1 MTDTILHSDPK
12 PKHKAATLTPLS
24 LIATGVGDE
33 GVSLYI
39 GNSDGARD
47 VATLAQLGI
56 TTVINCAVNL
66 DINYVS
72 DPVDPAQSG
81 KCAVGHAPIRSYKI
95 GLIDGHGNPG
105 RMMLAGYYILD
116 GALKQVMP
124 DRSSYP
130 NRARGHVLVHCR
142 GGRSRSVAL
151 ASLYLSK
158 TQPDQFPTLDDAIAH
173 VRKMRALPPDEWFET
188 PKPMLIEAARLA
200 SAAIDDLEGL

>member
-1 MTDTILHSDPK
+1 MTDTILYSDPK
-12 PKHKAATLTPLS
+12 PMHKAATLTPLS

-47 VATLAQLGI
+47 VATLVQLGI

-151 ASLYLSK
+151 
-158 TQPDQFPTLDDAIAH
+158 T
-173 VRKMRALPPDEWFET
+173 
-188 PKPMLIEAARLA
+188 
-200 SAAIDDLEGL
+200 

>member
-1 MTDTILHSDPK
+1 MSDAIIHMDPK

-24 LIATGVGDE
+24 LIATGVGDDR
-33 GVSLYI
+33 VSLYI

-47 VATLAQLGI
+47 VETLLKMGI
-56 TTVINCAVNL
+56 TTVVNCAVNL
-66 DINYVS
+66 DINYVAN
-72 DPVDPAQSG
+72 PVDPMQPG

-95 GLIDGHGNPG
+95 GLIDGNGNPG

-130 NRARGHVLVHCR
+130 NRERGHVLVHCR

-151 ASLYLSK
+151 TALFLHKSQTRL
-158 TQPDQFPTLDDAIAH
+158 FPTLDDAIAH
-173 VRKMRALPPDEWFET
+173 VRKMRALPPDEWYET
-188 PKPMLIEAARLA
+188 PKPMLIEAARQA
-200 SAAIDDLEGL
+200 SAAIDHLEGF

>member
-1 MTDTILHSDPK
+1 MTDTILSADPK
-12 PKHKAATLTPLS
+12 PKHKAAPLMPLS
-24 LIATGVGDE
+24 LIATGVGEE

-66 DINYVS
+66 DINYVAN
-72 DPVDPAQSG
+72 PVDAAEPG

-151 ASLYLSK
+151 TALYLHK
-158 TQPDQFPTLDDAIAH
+158 VQADQYPTLEDAIAH
-173 VRKMRALPPDEWFET
+173 VRKMRALPPDEWYET

-200 SAAIDDLEGL
+200 SSAIDHLEDH

>member
-1 MTDTILHSDPK
+1 MTDALFHSDPK
-12 PKHKAATLTPLS
+12 PKKQAATLTPLS
-24 LIATGVGDE
+24 LIATGVGAD

-47 VATLAQLGI
+47 VARLADLGI

-66 DINYVS
+66 DINYVA
-72 DPVDPAQSG
+72 DPVDPAAPG

-95 GLIDGHGNPG
+95 GLIDGNGNPG
-105 RMMLAGYYILD
+105 RMMLAGFYILD

-124 DRSSYP
+124 ERSSYP

-151 ASLYLSK
+151 TALYLHK
-158 TQPDQFPTLDDAIAH
+158 TQPDGFPTLDDAIAH
-173 VRKMRALPPDEWFET
+173 VRKMRALPPDEWYET
-188 PKPMLIEAARLA
+188 PKPMLIEAARQA
-200 SAAIDDLEGL
+200 AAAIDHLEDC